1 MADNIDV
8 TPGSGKTVATDEVTI
23 DGASA
28 HVQRVK
34 VTHGVAGTAGDASA
48 SNPLPVA
55 NYPGTTTIG
64 DGRKVVTTSGTAVT
78 LAASTTCREVTITA
92 LSSNTGTVVVG
103 GSTVIAAASTRR
115 GVPLAAGAS
124 ITLAVNDLASVYLDA
139 TVNGEGVSFLFLS

>member
-34 VTHGVAGTAGDASA
+34 VTHGIAGTAGDASGT
-48 SNPLPVA
+48 NPLPVA
-55 NYPGTTTIG
+55 NYAGATTVG
-64 DGRKVVTTSGTAVT
+64 DGRKVVTTSGTRVT
-78 LAASTTCREVTITA
+78 LASTTFCREVTITA
-92 LSSNTGTVVVG
+92 LSSNTGTIVVG
-103 GSTVIAAASTRR
+103 GDTVIAATGTRR

-124 ITLAVNDLASVYLDA
+124 ITLSVNDLAAVYLDA
-139 TVNGEGVSFLFLS
+139 TVNGEGVSFLYTA